1 MLFLSRGQDLVKGGF
16 AVDVAVDVKI
26 QGQVYTFHK
35 KCADF
40 GVDTSSETGG
50 SSLRQGYG
58 TASASRQ
65 TPYFVLG
72 GIKRK

>member
-1 MLFLSRGQDLVKGGF
+1 MLFLSRGQDLVKGVF
-16 AVDVAVDVKI
+16 DVDFKI

-40 GVDTSSETGG
+40 GVDASSETGG

>member
-1 MLFLSRGQDLVKGGF
+1 MLFLSRAQDLVKGVF
-16 AVDVAVDVKI
+16 DVDVKI

-40 GVDTSSETGG
+40 GVDASSETGG

>member
-1 MLFLSRGQDLVKGGF
+1 MLFLSRGQDLVKGVF
-16 AVDVAVDVKI
+16 DVDVKI

>member
-1 MLFLSRGQDLVKGGF
+1 MLFLSRGQDLVKGVF
-16 AVDVAVDVKI
+16 DVDVKI

-40 GVDTSSETGG
+40 GVDASSETGG